1 MSLFD
6 TGPGERRRW
15 ARVGDYYTV
24 TKKPRNLDLSSF
36 ETIPFVPMD
45 AIPQGG
51 AYAPTFTPKSTSA
64 IASGTYFERGDIL
77 LAKITPS
84 FENGKQALTL
94 DLTEPFGY
102 ATTEV
107 VPLQPHNTGYDRR
120 LLFFYLLHPDI
131 RHHVTERM
139 EGSTGRKR
147 VPASVILDLHF
158 PVFEPEEQEAICD
171 SLELI
176 QKRKLAEI
184 KSEQATKA
192 LKTSVMQTLFTRGL
206 RGQPQKETEI
216 GHVPENWRVGR
227 LGQFANIISSRMAY
241 TELQK
246 LRQPVGKNVVKV
258 LGVKVADM
266 NLPGNEVKLQTAILE
281 RMVDKATAEYR
292 CAPPRTIIFPKRG
305 AAIATNKKRIS
316 IEWTAF
322 DPNVIG
328 IVAENELDQDFL
340 FQWFQMFDL
349 RTITDDGPTPQLNKK
364 NLLPLNIPVPP
375 SLVEQR
381 EIVAILDSI
390 DQRIELHRRKRAVL
404 DELFKALLH
413 KLMTGE
419 IRVGELD
426 LSAIG
431 EAGGLVQEG
440 LCRGSHK
447 PTSLHALRR
456 LAPGMR

>member
-176 QKRKLAEI
+176 QRRKLAEI
-184 KSEQATKA
+184 KSEQTTKA

-206 RGQPQKETEI
+206 RGQTQKETQI
-216 GHVPENWRVGR
+216 GPVPESWELRPLGALCERTDTVDPLREGERIIEYVDVSSVSREFLTIEGTTRSALQEAPGRARKRILEGDVLFATVRPTLLRV
-227 LGQFANIISSRMAY
+227 AY
-241 TELQK
+241 IPSALNDHVCSTAFCV
-246 LRQPVGKNVVKV
+246 LRRNPK
-258 LGVKVADM
+258 KVADKF
-266 NLPGNEVKLQTAILE
+266 LYYVVQRDPFIQQL
-281 RMVDKATAEYR
+281 
-292 CAPPRTIIFPKRG
+292 
-305 AAIATNKKRIS
+305 AAIESGASYPAVTDRIVK
-316 IEWTAF
+316 E
-322 DPNVIG
+322 
-328 IVAENELDQDFL
+328 
-340 FQWFQMFDL
+340 
-349 RTITDDGPTPQLNKK
+349 QLV
-364 NLLPLNIPVPP
+364 PVPH
-375 SLVEQR
+375 SDEQR
-381 EIVAILDSI
+381 AIVTILDAI
-390 DQRIELHRRKRAVL
+390 DRKIDLHRRKRAVL
-404 DELFKALLH
+404 GELFKALLH

-419 IRVGELD
+419 TRVSELD

-431 EAGGLVQEG
+431 EAGGFG
-440 LCRGSHK
+440 TRGSL
-447 PTSLHALRR
+447 SWQS
-456 LAPGMR
+456 